1 MSHTIARV
9 AKIAVS
15 LDAELLRRV
24 EHVREQTGESRSAV
38 VSRALRQFTR
48 EDEHARRV
56 LEYMQV
62 YRDKPETAAEVA
74 AARTSAKR
82 VLAALPWDEE

>member
-1 MSHTIARV
+1 MART

-15 LDAELLRRV
+15 VDAALLRRV
-24 EHVREQTGESRSAV
+24 ERVRDQTGESRSAL
-38 VSRALRQFTR
+38 VSRALRQLTR

-56 LEYMQV
+56 LEYVRV

-74 AARTSAKR
+74 AARACAKR
-82 VLAALPWDEE
+82 VLAALPWDEA

>member
-1 MSHTIARV
+1 MTMA

-24 EHVREQTGESRSAV
+24 ERVREQTGESRSAL
-38 VSRALRQFTR
+38 VSRALRQLTR

-56 LEYMQV
+56 LEYVQV
-62 YRDKPETAAEVA
+62 YRDKPETAADVA
-74 AARTSAKR
+74 AARASAEHA
-82 VLAALPWDEE
+82 LAALPWDEE